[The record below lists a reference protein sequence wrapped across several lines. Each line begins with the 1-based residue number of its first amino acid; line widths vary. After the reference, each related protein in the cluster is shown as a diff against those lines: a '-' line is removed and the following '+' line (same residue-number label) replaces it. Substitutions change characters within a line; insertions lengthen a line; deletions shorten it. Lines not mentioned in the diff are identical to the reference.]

1 MELITKWRPDRIQ
14 TYCTDLTDDFF
25 EQVEELGFTVED
37 ACWRSAHLFG
47 VRMPE
52 DIKLAALQQ
61 ILKAQDVSVSLR
73 GSALRV
79 SPNVYNNAE
88 DISALLEGLRKAVV
102 A

>member
-1 MELITKWRPDRIQ
+1 
-14 TYCTDLTDDFF
+14 
-25 EQVEELGFTVED
+25 
-37 ACWRSAHLFG
+37 
-47 VRMPE
+47 MPE